1 MKKYKYGNF
10 EVINLKKIK
19 EKYIYTICTALFVIA
34 ICASAIAYKTNRDY
48 KYSSNNKYNLA
59 FFELVDYMS
68 DVENYLAKAMVT
80 NEAEKSAETL
90 SYIWRSSNLAEVYL
104 SQLPILKDGL
114 SNTQK
119 FLNQVSEYSYSLS
132 RKCISSEN
140 LTTENL
146 ENLKEL
152 YNYSTQVNSTL
163 GQLSLEI
170 NNGTLNWQELSKDG
184 SSLFLKEINNMSI
197 DSFNSIEENF
207 KEYDGLIYDGAYSEH
222 ITNKEKKGLTGNE
235 IDEEKAKQ
243 IAENFVEKENIKKL
257 NSLGLSENGTIKCY
271 TIEITTNDNNNIT
284 MAISQKG
291 GHIVFMN
298 YNREITEEKLT
309 QEEAATKAI
318 EFLNSKGYTN
328 MKKTYTI
335 KEYGV
340 ITINYAYEENEVTI
354 YPDLIKVK
362 IALDNGEILG
372 LETTGYL
379 NNHEKRDINKTGI
392 ITKQEAIKL
401 SNENLKIEETK
412 LAIIPTEF
420 ETEIFCWELKGTVE
434 NRDFLL
440 YVNAKTGKV
449 EDILLIIQTEN
460 GTLTQ

>member
-1 MKKYKYGNF
+1 MKK
-10 EVINLKKIK
+10 IN
-19 EKYIYTICTALFVIA
+19 EKYIYTICTILFVVA

-48 KYSSNNKYNLA
+48 KYSSNNKYNLD
-59 FFELVDYMS
+59 FFELVNYMN
-68 DVENYLAKAMVT
+68 DVENYLAKSMVT

-90 SYIWRSSNLAEVYL
+90 SYIWRSANLAETYL
-104 SQLPILKDGL
+104 SQIPISNNGL

-119 FLNQVSEYSYSLS
+119 FLNQASEYSYSLF

-140 LTTENL
+140 LTTDNL
-146 ENLKEL
+146 DNLKEL

-170 NNGTLNWQELSKDG
+170 SNGTLNWQELSKDG
-184 SSLFLKEINNMSI
+184 SSLFSKEISNMSI
-197 DSFNSIEENF
+197 DGFNNIEENF
-207 KEYDGLIYDGAYSEH
+207 EEYDGLIYDGAYSEH
-222 ITNKEKKGLTGNE
+222 ITNKEKKGLIGNE

-243 IAENFVEKENIKKL
+243 IAESFIEKENIKTL

-298 YNREITEEKLT
+298 YNREVTEENIT

-354 YPDLIKVK
+354 YSDLIKVK

-379 NNHEKRDINKTGI
+379 NNHEKRNINKTGI
-392 ITKQEAIKL
+392 ITKEEAIKL